1 MLLDP
6 HSSFSPTNN
15 LKHWLKKK
23 DTSYLQLTKMAIL
36 YNIKRAPIK
45 MVKLL
50 KGPIP
55 VAKGTLPGRARKS
68 LEKEVMMTMGE
79 SKKLFCLKLWL
90 LGKLSL
96 GSLLSRSLRK
106 SNL

>member
-1 MLLDP
+1 
-6 HSSFSPTNN
+6 
-15 LKHWLKKK
+15 
-23 DTSYLQLTKMAIL
+23 
-36 YNIKRAPIK
+36 

-50 KGPIP
+50 MGLIP

-96 GSLLSRSLRK
+96 GSLFVIKKFEEIEPLIVK
-106 SNL
+106 